1 MILALS
7 ATSGSAQH
15 LRVSSLKRWLPPRG
29 ERLRAGEGPQRPPV
43 SPPPSADR
51 GPAPRRGCDSATVT
65 RSHGHRAG
73 GRLRGTA
80 LRRWP
85 AGGSFSR
92 FSRLP
97 LGRCQG
103 VSTLACVGPRPPASG
118 AGAAL
123 SHAEESEAIP
133 EPKRGGRVSCRPR
146 WCTAQARLPSRVQAP
161 RSRGAQKE
169 CHSPSRQPWEQ
180 AAMAR
185 LSDPAARRARA
196 SGRSAGP
203 SPAARSLAEASPR
216 KAGSPR
222 GLLTPFSF
230 LK

>member
-65 RSHGHRAG
+65 RPHGHRAG

-133 EPKRGGRVSCRPR
+133 EPKRGGRVSCRPGQAPLQGAGPALT
-146 WCTAQARLPSRVQAP
+146 WCPEGMPFTLPPALGAGGDGSAVRPGRPACQGVGALSGSLAGRTFLGRGLPSEGRV
-161 RSRGAQKE
+161 
-169 CHSPSRQPWEQ
+169 
-180 AAMAR
+180 
-185 LSDPAARRARA
+185 
-196 SGRSAGP
+196 
-203 SPAARSLAEASPR
+203 SPR
-216 KAGSPR
+216 P
-222 GLLTPFSF
+222 PHPIFF
-230 LK
+230 FFF